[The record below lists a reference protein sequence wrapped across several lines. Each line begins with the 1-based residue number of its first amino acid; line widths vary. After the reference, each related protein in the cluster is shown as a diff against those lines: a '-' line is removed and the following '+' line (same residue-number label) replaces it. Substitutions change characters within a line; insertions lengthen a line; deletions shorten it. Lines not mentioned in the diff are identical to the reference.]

1 MNFILIALVYIS
13 YFEGKFSPHH
23 YQLLICIYIYFDV
36 PELFWSPYV
45 GPVVIIKKKNGTRR
59 FCIDYIN
66 FKYAITRIDMA
77 VDSLHEAKY
86 FTTLDLAVDYFQVPL
101 DEESKPKTAFRTTN
115 GLC

>member
-1 MNFILIALVYIS
+1 
-13 YFEGKFSPHH
+13 
-23 YQLLICIYIYFDV
+23 
-36 PELFWSPYV
+36 
-45 GPVVIIKKKNGTRR
+45 
-59 FCIDYIN
+59 
-66 FKYAITRIDMA
+66 MA